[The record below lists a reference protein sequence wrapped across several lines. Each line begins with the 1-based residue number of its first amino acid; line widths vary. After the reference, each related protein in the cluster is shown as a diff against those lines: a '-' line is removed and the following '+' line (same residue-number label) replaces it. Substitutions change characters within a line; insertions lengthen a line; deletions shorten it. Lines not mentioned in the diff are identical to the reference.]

1 MTEGE
6 IYRKSGEN
14 EKIGSVSGSSLEKTL
29 PPDNPDTLDYPISED
44 KDVEEEAE
52 SKVLEDIR
60 DTRAKLLMQG
70 KARFPVSEG
79 VSAGPFAERIKKLR
93 SALAS
98 IMESLG
104 STKD

>member
-29 PPDNPDTLDYPISED
+29 PSDDPDALDYLVSED
-44 KDVEEEAE
+44 KNVEEEAE
-52 SKVLEDIR
+52 SKVLEGIT
-60 DTRAKLLMQG
+60 DTRAKPLMQG
-70 KARFPVSEG
+70 KARFTVSEG
-79 VSAGPFAERIKKLR
+79 LSAGPFAERIKKLR
-93 SALAS
+93 SALTS
-98 IMESLG
+98 IMESLR

>member
-29 PPDNPDTLDYPISED
+29 PPDNPGALDYPASED
-44 KDVEEEAE
+44 RDVEEEAE

-60 DTRAKLLMQG
+60 DTRAKLLMHG

-79 VSAGPFAERIKKLR
+79 VSVGPFAERIKKLR

>member
-14 EKIGSVSGSSLEKTL
+14 EKIGSVSGSSLEKTRS
-29 PPDNPDTLDYPISED
+29 PDNPDALDYPLSED
-44 KDVEEEAE
+44 KDVEEVAE

-79 VSAGPFAERIKKLR
+79 VSVGPFAERIKKLR

>member
-29 PPDNPDTLDYPISED
+29 HPDNPDTPDYPVSED
-44 KDVEEEAE
+44 KGVEEEAE
-52 SKVLEDIR
+52 SEVLEDIR
-60 DTRAKLLMQG
+60 DSRAKLLMQG
-70 KARFPVSEG
+70 KARFAVSEG